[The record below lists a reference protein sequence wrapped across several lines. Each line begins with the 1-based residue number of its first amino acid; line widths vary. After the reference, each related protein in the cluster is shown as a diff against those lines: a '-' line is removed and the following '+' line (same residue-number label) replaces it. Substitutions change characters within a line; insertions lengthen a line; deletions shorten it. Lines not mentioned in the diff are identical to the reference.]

1 MTSWPEYILEKF
13 VDAQDYNGSLGKHR
27 PKLGADGGPRT
38 ASKQRSANNNR
49 VLSAAPK

>member
-13 VDAQDYNGSLGKHR
+13 IEAQDYNGSFGKHR
-27 PKLGADGGPRT
+27 PKLGADAGPRT
-38 ASKQRSANNNR
+38 ASKQRSTKDGR